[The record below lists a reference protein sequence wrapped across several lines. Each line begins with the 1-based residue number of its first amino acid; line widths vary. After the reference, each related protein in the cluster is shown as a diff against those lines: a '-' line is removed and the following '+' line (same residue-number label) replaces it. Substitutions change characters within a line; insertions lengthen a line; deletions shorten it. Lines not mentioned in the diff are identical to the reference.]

1 MKIIAFS
8 GKKHS
13 GKTSALNYVAK
24 MLVNDVHI
32 HNFADALKIIVAR
45 TFIPADEI
53 PDKTGAVDWIDAHK
67 DYHIEAV
74 NMDVRQMLQFL
85 GTDMFRAMWG
95 DVWLNAFLHRLPE
108 KYDTKKGVILVGDMR
123 FPNEAELIHAL
134 GGKIIRL
141 TRDPNNGADTH
152 ASETALDDYTGF
164 DTIIDN
170 TNLTEEQAGK
180 MVWDTVFRG
189 KGWL

>member
-8 GKKHS
+8 GKKQS
-13 GKTSALNYVAK
+13 GKTSALNHVAK

-53 PDKTGAVDWIDAHK
+53 PDKTGAVEWIDAHK

-74 NMDVRQMLQFL
+74 NMNVRQMLQML
-85 GTDMFRAMWG
+85 GTDVFRAMWD

-108 KYDTKKGVILVGDMR
+108 KYSEKKGTILVGDVR

-134 GGKIIRL
+134 GGKVIRL
-141 TRDPNNGADTH
+141 TRDPNAGADTH
-152 ASETALDDYTGF
+152 ASETAMDDYKDF
-164 DTIIDN
+164 DAVINNED
-170 TNLTEEQAGK
+170 LTAEQAGK
-180 MVWDTVFRG
+180 MAWGVVSK
-189 KGWL
+189 KGWF